1 MKPYPLG
8 IDNFTIIIKQVWGST
23 EVGIVLEKRSH
34 SRSPHSPINLLPTTC
49 AVLFFVLL
57 VTMLDLILD
66 YESDELDNDQIVE
79 LFQQIYDTKA
89 HLWLQGHYGLH
100 T

>member
-1 MKPYPLG
+1 M
-8 IDNFTIIIKQVWGST
+8 
-23 EVGIVLEKRSH
+23 
-34 SRSPHSPINLLPTTC
+34 TC
-49 AVLFFVLL
+49 AVLFFALL

-66 YESDELDNDQIVE
+66 YESDDLDNDQIIE

-89 HLWLQGHYGLH
+89 YLWLQGHYERTLDHLIDSGLIN